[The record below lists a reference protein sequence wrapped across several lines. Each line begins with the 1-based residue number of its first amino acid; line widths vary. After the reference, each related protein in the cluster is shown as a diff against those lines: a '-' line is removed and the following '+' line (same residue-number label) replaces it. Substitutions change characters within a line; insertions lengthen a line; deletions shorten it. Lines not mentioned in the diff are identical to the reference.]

1 MEKYSIYDYSR
12 EHLEELLLS
21 LGEKRFRA
29 TQIYEAIYRE
39 NKVSFEDILT
49 LSKLSRI
56 SLASFFEFNTLE
68 IKDIKVSSDGTTKF
82 LFSLSDGN
90 LIETVLMPHD
100 YGDSVCV
107 TTQVGCNMGCKF
119 CASGQLKKI
128 RDLKTSEIVLQV
140 VLVNKYLLAK
150 NRRVSHVV
158 VMGIGEPF
166 ENYDNVMEFIQIIND
181 SRGLEIGARHIT
193 LSTCGLVNKIEEFS
207 SFPLQ
212 VNLAIS
218 LHFANDEKRST
229 YMPINRKYDLR
240 TLFEAINNY
249 YLKTNRRVTLE
260 YILLKGI
267 NDSID
272 DAKELVELINGLNC
286 YVNLIPY
293 NETNGEFLRTS
304 QTARDKFFD
313 YLIKNNINCVVRKEF
328 GHDIDAACGQL
339 RAKAM
344 NNK

>member
-12 EHLEELLLS
+12 KHLEELLLS
-21 LGEKRFRA
+21 LGEKKFRA

-39 NKVSFEDILT
+39 NKESFEDILT

-140 VLVNKYLLAK
+140 VLVNRYLLSK
-150 NRRVSHVV
+150 SRRVSHVV

-207 SFPLQ
+207 TFPLQ

-229 YMPINRKYDLR
+229 YMPINKKYNLH

-293 NETNGEFLRTS
+293 NETSGEFLRTTT
-304 QTARDKFFD
+304 TARDKFFD